1 MPGTHPSIERP
12 GTVSV
17 VCLEMLVLEVVGI
30 GMCIHRGCVAIFD
43 LVKSNMP
50 NHGPGSADLEV
61 IENEGVI
68 EL

>member
-12 GTVSV
+12 GAVSV

-30 GMCIHRGCVAIFD
+30 GMCIHRGRVAIFD

-50 NHGPGSADLEV
+50 NHGPVSADLEV
-61 IENEGVI
+61 IENEGLI